1 MADSSSTSVSDPAL
15 GSRSVTDT
23 ATDLG
28 DGPTISEKIGNFAAD
43 LTFTDLPDHV
53 VERSKLFILDCVG
66 IAFAS
71 TRYEFSRTALSALTG
86 FGGEGTEPVVGFR
99 NTLSVRDAALMN
111 GILMHGLDYD
121 DTHVAAVCHASTSA
135 VPTALAMANHRGLP
149 GTDMLVGYVLSVEVA
164 ARLGMAANG
173 GFHEIGF
180 HPTGVVGAFGC
191 ATAAAKMEGLPAKLI
206 AYAQGF
212 AGSTSAGLMEF
223 LDDGSWTKRA
233 HPGLAASNAITAAAF
248 ARQGFKTPL
257 SVYEGRFGFFNTHLQ
272 KKVPDLA
279 ACTAGLGETWEV
291 LNNAVKPFPVCHFTH
306 AFADAAMILVK
317 GNGIAASDIAK
328 IDAFIHP
335 TPGAVVSYPSEK
347 KLLPKSDYDAK
358 FSLPY
363 IVAASIVR
371 GGFGLEELEPEV
383 IADREILDLAAKVN
397 CFDDP
402 DSGFPKHY
410 SGAVEIT
417 LHDGRV
423 LKHREQVNRG
433 ADERPLSADEI
444 IAKYQDNMRTA
455 TSRDVT
461 ARVQDLVLGL
471 DMLADTRVLGQA
483 LRG

>member
-1 MADSSSTSVSDPAL
+1 MAQSSVSSANEVN
-15 GSRSVTDT
+15 G
-23 ATDLG
+23 
-28 DGPTISEKIGNFAAD
+28 GPSISERIANFAAD
-43 LTFTDLPDHV
+43 LNFRDLPDNV

-71 TRYEFSRTALSALTG
+71 TRFEFSRTALSALTG
-86 FGGEGTEPVVGFR
+86 FGSEGTEPVVGFR
-99 NTLSVRDAALMN
+99 NRLPVRDAALMN

-135 VPTALAMANHRGLP
+135 VPTALAMANHRGLA
-149 GTDMLVGYVLSVEVA
+149 GQDLLVGYVLAVEVS

-173 GFHEIGF
+173 GFHEVGF

-212 AGSTSAGLMEF
+212 AGSTSAGLLEF

-248 ARQGFKTPL
+248 ARQGFQTPL
-257 SVYEGRFGFFNTHLQ
+257 SVYEGRFGFFSTHLQ
-272 KKVPDLA
+272 NKVPDLA

-306 AFADAAMILVK
+306 AFADAAMILTK
-317 GNGIAASDIAK
+317 GNGIAPEEIAK

-335 TPGAVVSYPSEK
+335 TPGQVVSYPAAK

-371 GGFGLEELEPEV
+371 GRFGLEELEPEA
-383 IADREILDLAAKVN
+383 IGDRQILDLAAKVA

-402 DSGFPKHY
+402 ESGFPKHY
-410 SGAVEIT
+410 SGAIEIT

-423 LKHREQVNRG
+423 FKHREQVNRG

-444 IAKYQDNMRTA
+444 IAKFQDNMRTA
-455 TSRDVT
+455 TSREIT
-461 ARVQDLVLGL
+461 ARIQDLVLSL
-471 DMLADTRVLGQA
+471 DTLPDARTLGEA

>member
-1 MADSSSTSVSDPAL
+1 MLAPLAQWGMAQSPVSASS
-15 GSRSVTDT
+15 
-23 ATDLG
+23 DLPNG
-28 DGPTISEKIGNFAAD
+28 ATISETIANFAAD
-43 LTFTDLPDHV
+43 LTFEDLPDHV

-71 TRYEFSRTALSALTG
+71 TRFEFSRTALSALTS
-86 FGGEGTEPVVGFR
+86 FGSEGTEPVIGFR
-99 NTLSVRDAALMN
+99 NSLPVRDAALMN

-135 VPTALAMANHRGLP
+135 TPTALAMANHRGLP
-149 GTDMLVGYVLSVEVA
+149 GTDLLLGYVLAVEVA

-173 GFHEIGF
+173 GFHEVGF

-212 AGSTSAGLMEF
+212 AGSTSAGLLEF

-233 HPGLAASNAITAAAF
+233 HPGLAASNGITAAAF
-248 ARQGFKTPL
+248 ARQGFLTPL

-272 KKVPDLA
+272 NKVPDFA

-306 AFADAAMILVK
+306 AFADAAMIITK
-317 GNGIAASDIAK
+317 GNGIEAKDIAK
-328 IDAFIHP
+328 IDAYIHP
-335 TPGAVVSYPSEK
+335 TPGQVVSYPADK
-347 KLLPKSDYDAK
+347 KVLPKSDYDAK

-371 GGFGLEELEPEV
+371 GRFGLEELEPAA
-383 IADREILDLAAKVN
+383 IGDREILDLTAKVHSY
-397 CFDDP
+397 DDP

-410 SGAVEIT
+410 SGAIEIT

-423 LKHREQVNRG
+423 FKHREQVNRG

-455 TSRDVT
+455 TSREIT
-461 ARVQDLVLGL
+461 ARIQKLILGL
-471 DMLADTRVLGQA
+471 DSLADSRELGQA

>member
-1 MADSSSTSVSDPAL
+1 MADSSLVS
-15 GSRSVTDT
+15 GS
-23 ATDLG
+23 DLSG
-28 DGPTISEKIGNFAAD
+28 GPTISEKIGNFAAD
-43 LTFTDLPDHV
+43 LTFSDLPDHV

-71 TRYEFSRTALSALTG
+71 TRFEFSRTALSALTG
-86 FGGEGTEPVVGFR
+86 FGNEGSEPVVGFR
-99 NTLSVRDAALMN
+99 QNLSVRDAALMN

-135 VPTALAMANHRGLP
+135 LPTALAMANHRGLS
-149 GTDMLVGYVLSVEVA
+149 GADLLVGYVLSVEVS

-173 GFHEIGF
+173 GFHEVGF
-180 HPTGVVGAFGC
+180 HPTAVVGAFGC

-212 AGSTSAGLMEF
+212 AGSTSAGLLEF

-248 ARQGFKTPL
+248 ARQGFKTPM

-272 KKVPDLA
+272 NKVPDLS
-279 ACTAGLGETWEV
+279 ACTAGLGDSWEV

-317 GNGIAASDIAK
+317 GNGIAAEDIAK

-335 TPGAVVSYPSEK
+335 TPGGVVSYPAKK
-347 KLLPKSDYDAK
+347 KLLPKSDYEAK

-371 GGFGLEELEPEV
+371 GRFGLEELEPEA
-383 IADREILDLAAKVN
+383 IGDREILDLAAKVT

-402 DSGFPKHY
+402 ESGFPKVY
-410 SGAVEIT
+410 SGAIEIT

-423 LKHREQVNRG
+423 LKHREQINRG

-471 DMLADTRVLGQA
+471 DTLADSRVLGQA

>member
-1 MADSSSTSVSDPAL
+1 MSSDILGFSDAPADDA
-15 GSRSVTDT
+15 
-23 ATDLG
+23 
-28 DGPTISEKIGNFAAD
+28 DGASISETIANFAAD
-43 LTFTDLPDHV
+43 LTFADLPANV

-71 TRYEFSRTALSALTG
+71 TRFEFSRTALSALTG
-86 FGGEGTEPVVGFR
+86 FGSQGSEPVVGFR
-99 NTLSVRDAALMN
+99 NSLPIRDAALMN

-121 DTHVAAVCHASTSA
+121 DTHVASVCHASTSA

-149 GTDMLVGYVLSVEVA
+149 GSDLLVGYVLAIEVS
-164 ARLGMAANG
+164 ARIGMAANG

-180 HPTGVVGAFGC
+180 HPTGVAGAFGC

-212 AGSTSAGLMEF
+212 AGSTSAGLLEF

-248 ARQGFKTPL
+248 ARQGFQTPL
-257 SVYEGRFGFFNTHLQ
+257 RVYEGRFGFFNTHLQ
-272 KKVPDLA
+272 SKVPDLA

-317 GNGIAASDIAK
+317 GNGIAPRDIAK
-328 IDAFIHP
+328 IDAYIHP
-335 TPGAVVSYPSEK
+335 TPGQVVSYPAEK
-347 KLLPKSDYDAK
+347 KLVPKSDYDAK

-371 GGFGLEELEPEV
+371 GQFGLAELESDA
-383 IADREILDLAAKVN
+383 IGDREILGLAAKVT

-410 SGAVEIT
+410 TGALEIT

-423 LKHREQVNRG
+423 FAHREQVNRG

-444 IAKYQDNMRTA
+444 IMKFEDNMGTA
-455 TSRDVT
+455 TSHDIT
-461 ARVQDLVLGL
+461 HRVQDLVLGL
-471 DMLADTRVLGQA
+471 DTMADSRVLGQA